1 MTVGRQ
7 EQSCRLAFWDGDR
20 MKNISI
26 DLETYSDVNLQ
37 KCGVY
42 KYVQSPNFEIL
53 LFGYSV
59 DEGAVKVIDLAQG
72 EKIPDEILDALT
84 NEQIT
89 KWAFNSQFERIC
101 LSEYLRRYYPQKFI
115 SYSIAEDT
123 VGDYLSPVSWK
134 CTMTWSAYMGL
145 PLSLEGAGKVL
156 GLSEQKLK
164 EGKDLIRYFCVP
176 CKPTKVNG
184 GRTRNLPKHDIPSGS
199 GYLFPNKAGRH
210 IPDWH
215 KKY

>member
-89 KWAFNSQFERIC
+89 K
-101 LSEYLRRYYPQKFI
+101 
-115 SYSIAEDT
+115 
-123 VGDYLSPVSWK
+123 
-134 CTMTWSAYMGL
+134 
-145 PLSLEGAGKVL
+145 
-156 GLSEQKLK
+156 
-164 EGKDLIRYFCVP
+164 
-176 CKPTKVNG
+176 
-184 GRTRNLPKHDIPSGS
+184 
-199 GYLFPNKAGRH
+199 
-210 IPDWH
+210 
-215 KKY
+215 